1 MFYGDTIAVCRF
13 TSLIKFPTQQNTVL
27 WKYIALQTDSRFLI
41 QVVSLSAIFLPK
53 LCHYIPQIDLQ
64 WKVISFY
71 SLTALW
77 EKGRKNPSPKEQ
89 HNSFQAELRNIHSL
103 LCASADTDPPALWE
117 DECVYCVEEM
127 SSRVRG
133 ESKAF
138 GQMRKI
144 LKNTVSKQEIWRV
157 MLRAWQKLKT
167 ACKDNTSVSNPTHEN
182 RNNTYFWEMFYI
194 FDLGFGVFFPPAREK
209 INQSVP
215 PP

>member
-41 QVVSLSAIFLPK
+41 QVVSLSAIFLSK

-71 SLTALW
+71 SLAALW
-77 EKGRKNPSPKEQ
+77 EKGRKNLSLKEQ
-89 HNSFQAELRNIHSL
+89 QTSFQAGLSNTHNL

-117 DECVYCVEEM
+117 DECVYHVEEI
-127 SSRVRG
+127 SNRLIG

-144 LKNTVSKQEIWRV
+144 PKNPVSKQEIWQV
-157 MLRAWQKLKT
+157 MHRDCGSSWKLWAKT
-167 ACKDNTSVSNPTHEN
+167 MPQRQT
-182 RNNTYFWEMFYI
+182 
-194 FDLGFGVFFPPAREK
+194 
-209 INQSVP
+209 
-215 PP
+215 